1 LNSLH
6 RFLEDLFRG
15 KAGYWVPPDV
25 ARQLDAQKQILEADR
40 IARERAEF
48 AAIRDDLDRRNIHK

>member
-6 RFLEDLFRG
+6 HFLANLFKDRP
-15 KAGYWVPPDV
+15 GYWVPPDV
-25 ARQLDAQKQILEADR
+25 ARQIDAQRAILDGEKLD
-40 IARERAEF
+40 RERAEF